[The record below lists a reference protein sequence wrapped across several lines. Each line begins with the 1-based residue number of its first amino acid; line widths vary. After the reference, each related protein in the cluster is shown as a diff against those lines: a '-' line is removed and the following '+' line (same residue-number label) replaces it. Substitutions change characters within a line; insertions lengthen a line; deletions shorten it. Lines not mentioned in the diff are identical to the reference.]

1 MQEYIDF
8 IGENPLHFIGF
19 LVILGLIIKL
29 ETSRFTRKFK
39 MVNTNEA
46 VKLMNNDDTII
57 VDVREDKEIKGGII
71 KNAQHI
77 TLAQLKDRIGHLG
90 SNKQAPILVY
100 CRTGTR
106 STSACNTIRKEGF
119 ENVSNLAGGIMAWE
133 AANLPT
139 VQK

>member
-19 LVILGLIIKL
+19 IVILGLIIKL
-29 ETSRFTRKFK
+29 EVSRVTRKFK

-46 VKLMNNDDTII
+46 VKIMNNDDTII
-57 VDVREDKEIKGGII
+57 VDVREDKEIKAGII
-71 KNAQHI
+71 QGAQHI
-77 TLAQLKDRIGHLG
+77 TLGQLNDRIGYLG
-90 SNKQAPILVY
+90 TNKEVPVLVY

-106 STSACNTIRKEGF
+106 SSSACNTIVKAGF
-119 ENVSNLAGGIMAWE
+119 ENVSNLTGGMVAWE

-139 VQK
+139 VKS

>member
-8 IGENPLHFIGF
+8 IGENPLHFIGL
-19 LVILGLIIKL
+19 LVILALIIKL

-39 MVNTNEA
+39 TVNTNEA

-77 TLAQLKDRIGHLG
+77 TLGQLSDRMGHLG
-90 SNKQAPILVY
+90 TNKQVPILVY
-100 CRTGTR
+100 CKSGNR
-106 STSACNTIRKEGF
+106 STSACNTIVKAGF
-119 ENVSNLAGGIMAWE
+119 ENVSSLAGGILSWE
-133 AANLPT
+133 AANLPI
-139 VQK
+139 VKR